1 MKMWKLVVPVAAVLL
16 LAGQAAAQTD
26 DEERQRYEEERE
38 QAAMESMRAAEARE
52 MEMEEK
58 LRAAEERMEAAAREI
73 AEITKERLPRMIEI
87 EQRYAMSNKPRLG
100 VTIESSD
107 ESGPVE
113 GVTIL
118 GVSPGSAASEAGLRS
133 GDILTSVND
142 EALSSDSCKESN
154 ARLLDFLKGVE
165 EGDVLTVEY
174 LRDGKVGSVE
184 VEPRVVADNTFIW
197 MSGREPK
204 ELHAMPAPAVPPE
217 MIRRFDM
224 QFGEP
229 KDVRHALRILGSY
242 QAGEKLELGIMRDK
256 KRVKVDVEI
265 PADYHGN
272 LQDDF
277 EIEVLPAA
285 APVTTIIGP
294 VPAAAPAPTVV
305 VEVGS

>member
-1 MKMWKLVVPVAAVLL
+1 MRRRNGQHFEFEEYDVMKMWKLVVPVATVLL

-73 AEITKERLPRMIEI
+73 AEITKERLPRIIEI

-142 EALSSDSCKESN
+142 EALSADSCKAAN
-154 ARLLDFLKGVE
+154 MRLLDFLKGVE
-165 EGDVLTVEY
+165 EGDVLRVEY
-174 LRDGKVGSVE
+174 LRNGKVGSVE
-184 VEPRVVADNTFIW
+184 VEPRVIADNKFIW
-197 MSGREPK
+197 LGDRGSK

-217 MIRRFDM
+217 MIGRFDM
-224 QFGEP
+224 QFGLPWVESG
-229 KDVRHALRILGSY
+229 LGDP
-242 QAGEKLELGIMRDK
+242 E
-256 KRVKVDVEI
+256 
-265 PADYHGN
+265 H
-272 LQDDF
+272 
-277 EIEVLPAA
+277 
-285 APVTTIIGP
+285 
-294 VPAAAPAPTVV
+294 
-305 VEVGS
+305 